1 MKFKFSTSPLL
12 TAVMVVLLIV
22 GLAAMFSAWSDVR
35 QAIAGARVG
44 PLLIAVCASGITY
57 AATSLRFATLS
68 LVFRI
73 HAPMFLLW
81 QVGYV
86 STLLGRN
93 VVGGGT
99 AGMMLCM
106 AVLKRRAIPLPR
118 GATVSLVQS
127 YVNLLIAMSMFLAA
141 VAYVVFSGSLG
152 SVHGGAL
159 ALIGTIA
166 ALSIFAAAAAAAL
179 FARRFRG
186 RLIDWLVAIVKR
198 WTGKDLKEF
207 GTQFAESVD
216 EGIGALRG
224 DIGRIAAIA
233 AMLAIE
239 AGMTLLALWLC
250 FESVGQSPGL
260 GVLLAGYGIG
270 LALGMVSLLP
280 GGLVV
285 QEGSMAGVYAHL
297 GVPFGEAVA
306 IAALF
311 RAVHYFVPFLASLVL
326 YREML
331 RSTGHGDA
339 AGAAEVATVDRGR
352 GNPESGS

>member
-1 MKFKFSTSPLL
+1 MKFKFSTSTLL
-12 TAVMVVLLIV
+12 TAVMIVLLIV
-22 GLAAMFSAWSDVR
+22 GLAAMFSAWADVR
-35 QAIAGARVG
+35 QAIADARVG
-44 PLLIAVCASGITY
+44 PLLIALCASGITY

-68 LVFRI
+68 RVFSI

-159 ALIGTIA
+159 IGTIA

-198 WTGKDLKEF
+198 WTGKDLEEF
-207 GTQFAESVD
+207 GTQFAESID

-280 GGLVV
+280 GGLGV
-285 QEGSMAGVYAHL
+285 QEGSMAGVYALL
-297 GVPFGEAVA
+297 GVPFVEAVA
-306 IAALF
+306 VAALF

-331 RSTGHGDA
+331 RTKRGWDAPRATEAATTGG
-339 AGAAEVATVDRGR
+339 GPGSPR
-352 GNPESGS
+352 SGG

>member
-1 MKFKFSTSPLL
+1 MKFKFSTGTLL
-12 TAVMVVLLIV
+12 TAVMLVLLIV
-22 GLAAMFSAWSDVR
+22 GLAAMLSAWADVR

-68 LVFRI
+68 RVFRI

-159 ALIGTIA
+159 IGTIA

-198 WTGKDLKEF
+198 WTGKDLEEF

-280 GGLVV
+280 GGLGV
-285 QEGSMAGVYAHL
+285 QEGSMAGVYALL

-311 RAVHYFVPFLASLVL
+311 RAVHYFVPFLASLIL

-331 RSTGHGDA
+331 RSTGHGDT
-339 AGAAEVATVDRGR
+339 AGAAEVAIVDRGR

>member
-1 MKFKFSTSPLL
+1 
-12 TAVMVVLLIV
+12 MVVLLIV

-35 QAIAGARVG
+35 QAIAGARRG
-44 PLLIAVCASGITY
+44 SLADSPLRVWHYIRRYQFT
-57 AATSLRFATLS
+57 
-68 LVFRI
+68 FRD
-73 HAPMFLLW
+73 AEPRVQNSRSPLFLLW

-159 ALIGTIA
+159 IGTIA

-198 WTGKDLKEF
+198 WTGKDLEEF

-233 AMLAIE
+233 VMLAIE
-239 AGMTLLALWLC
+239 AGMTLLAR
-250 FESVGQSPGL
+250 F
-260 GVLLAGYGIG
+260 
-270 LALGMVSLLP
+270 
-280 GGLVV
+280 
-285 QEGSMAGVYAHL
+285 GS
-297 GVPFGEAVA
+297 
-306 IAALF
+306 
-311 RAVHYFVPFLASLVL
+311 ASN
-326 YREML
+326 R
-331 RSTGHGDA
+331 
-339 AGAAEVATVDRGR
+339 
-352 GNPESGS
+352 SGSRRASACCLPDTASAWPWAWSPCFPVDWECKRVRWRAFTPFWACLSARLWP

>member
-1 MKFKFSTSPLL
+1 MI
-12 TAVMVVLLIV
+12 VLLIV
-22 GLAAMFSAWSDVR
+22 GLAAMFSAWADVR

-44 PLLIAVCASGITY
+44 PLLIALGASSVTY
-57 AATSLRFATLS
+57 AAISLRFATLGR
-68 LVFRI
+68 VFKI
-73 HAPMFLLW
+73 QAPVFLLW
-81 QVGYV
+81 KVGYV

-106 AVLKRRAIPLPR
+106 AVLGRRAVPLPR

-141 VAYVVFSGSLG
+141 VVYVVFSGSLG
-152 SVHGGAL
+152 SIHSG

-166 ALSIFAAAAAAAL
+166 ALSIFAAAAAGAL
-179 FARRFRG
+179 FGRRFRG
-186 RLIDWLVAIVKR
+186 RLIEWLATIIKR
-198 WTGKDLKEF
+198 MTGRDLRQF
-207 GTQFAESVD
+207 GIQFAETVD
-216 EGIGALRG
+216 EGIGVLRG
-224 DIGRIAAIA
+224 DIGRMAAVA
-233 AMLAIE
+233 VMLAIE
-239 AGMTLLALWLC
+239 AGMTLLSLWLC

-270 LALGMVSLLP
+270 LAVGMVSLLP
-280 GGLVV
+280 GGLGV
-285 QEGSMAGVYAHL
+285 QEGSMTGVYVLL
-297 GVPFGEAVA
+297 GVPFGDAVA

-331 RSTGHGDA
+331 RSRGD
-339 AGAAEVATVDRGR
+339 GAAASAEAAAVVG
-352 GNPESGS
+352 GPGSPPSGV